1 MFVTQGA
8 ALPKAG
14 DMHRRP
20 TLSPDWEVGLAV
32 GFFVQILLILFVAY
46 IGIKELHTAESRLRT
61 ISEQHI
67 LKLDLSKTMHTAV
80 RERTASIVR
89 VTVLEDPFE
98 QDAEY
103 THFNQMASD
112 FVAARVRFA
121 ALPLT
126 LTERNLLDA
135 QGAATNKSYQ
145 LAERTFELAM
155 AGDREGAKQML
166 VKEAI
171 PAQSAVLDILSSL
184 DEMTRKTA
192 NDAIEQAK
200 REHAAA
206 RHWIFLLSAAALLI
220 GLAVAGVVVYYTKRA
235 GREREHLATHDSL
248 TGLPNRMLLMGR
260 LEQAIARALRH
271 KFMVGVMFI
280 DLDRFKLVN
289 DTLGH
294 AAGDTLIRQIAD
306 RLRTTV
312 RSEDI
317 VARLGGDEF
326 VVVVTDAEK
335 ISQVLHVVDKV
346 MEAVTRT
353 YQIADRDLYVTCSIG
368 ISLCPNDG
376 SNPHDLLQH
385 ADTAMYH
392 AKESGRNRYQM
403 FDTEMNTRVAKR
415 LELESD
421 LRQGIARG
429 EFQPYYQPQ
438 INLESGRIHVVE
450 ALMRWHHPT
459 QGTMEPG
466 SYLDLL
472 EETGIIVELGRCL
485 LLDACKQCAQW
496 LVEGHAGLAVAINLS
511 GKEFWQEDLIDF
523 VRAALAE
530 ARLPAEHLHLELT
543 ETILMQDV
551 DQAVARIQQLKQ
563 MGVRVAVDD
572 FGTGY
577 SSLAHLKHFPVD
589 TLKIDRFFIKDI
601 HKQPIDAAITQ
612 AIISLS
618 DSLGLDTVVEGVE
631 DAEQLAALRK
641 LGCRVVQGYLI
652 SRPLPGKD
660 ISAMLNQDWSHTLA
674 AGR

>member
-1 MFVTQGA
+1 M
-8 ALPKAG
+8 PKTG
-14 DMHRRP
+14 DPHHRP
-20 TLSPDWEVGLAV
+20 ILSPDWEVGLAA

-46 IGIKELHTAESRLRT
+46 VGIRELRTAENRLKT
-61 ISEQHI
+61 ISEQQI

-112 FVAARVRFA
+112 FVAARSRFA

-126 LTERNLLDA
+126 PAERTLLDA
-135 QGAATNKSYQ
+135 QGVATSKSYQ

-155 AGDREGAKQML
+155 AGDREGAKRML
-166 VKEAI
+166 VQEAI
-171 PAQSAVLDILSSL
+171 PAQSTVLDILSRL
-184 DEMTRKTA
+184 DEMTRQTA
-192 NDAIEQAK
+192 DTAIEQAK
-200 REHAAA
+200 QEHAAA
-206 RHWIFLLSAAALLI
+206 RNWIFLLSTAALLI
-220 GLAVAGVVVYYTKRA
+220 GLVVAGIVVHYTRRA

-248 TGLPNRMLLMGR
+248 TQLPNRMLLMGR

-294 AAGDTLIRQIAD
+294 AAGDTLIRHIAD

-317 VARLGGDEF
+317 VSRLGGDEF

-335 ISQVLHVVDKV
+335 ISQILHVADKV

-368 ISLCPNDG
+368 ISVCPNDG
-376 SNPHDLLQH
+376 TSPHDLLQH

-392 AKESGRNRYQM
+392 AKEAGRNRYQM

-415 LELESD
+415 LELETE
-421 LRQGIARG
+421 LRQGISRG

-459 QGTMEPG
+459 RGTVEPA

-472 EETGIIVELGRCL
+472 EETGIIVELGRRL

-496 LVEGHAGLAVAINLS
+496 LAEGHAGLAVAINLS

-523 VRAALAE
+523 IRAALAE
-530 ARLPAEHLHLELT
+530 TRLPAEHLHLELT
-543 ETILMQDV
+543 ETILMQDIG
-551 DQAVARIQQLKQ
+551 QAVDRIQQLKQ

-601 HKQPIDAAITQ
+601 HRQPIDAAITQ
-612 AIISLS
+612 AIINLS

-631 DAEQLAALRK
+631 DAEQLAALRR

-660 ISAMLNQDWSHTLA
+660 IGAMLSQDWSNTLD